1 MQAQERWFNFK
12 PERLSHEKLWQ
23 VTEASTAVLE
33 VRVGNE
39 SSDQITQF
47 PAWEL
52 KSNLIWDIQSPNRD
66 SAYYK

>member
-1 MQAQERWFNFK
+1 MQAQERWFDFK
-12 PERLSHEKLWQ
+12 PERLSHENYGRWPRQ
-23 VTEASTAVLE
+23 VLE